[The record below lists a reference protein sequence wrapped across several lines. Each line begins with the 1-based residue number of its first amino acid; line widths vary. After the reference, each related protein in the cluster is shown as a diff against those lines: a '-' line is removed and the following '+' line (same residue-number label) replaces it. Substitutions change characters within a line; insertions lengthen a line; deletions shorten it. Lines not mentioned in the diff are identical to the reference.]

1 MDEPWEDLEAILP
14 GFATCG
20 VNCMRLRDRKE
31 WRLTPGCRCVYRVDS
46 AAIP

>member
-31 WRLTPGCRCVYRVDS
+31 WRLALGSQCGCHS